1 MNEIRACVL
10 IESLITLLDLNM
22 NKEEKREYLKEEIG
36 FTDEE
41 LNLID
46 KVIYSWIDDYAVK
59 HPLIE
64 FIYE

>member
-22 NKEEKREYLKEEIG
+22 NKEEKREYLKEEVG

-41 LNLID
+41 LDLID
-46 KVIYSWIDDYAVK
+46 NVIYSWVDDYVLK

-64 FIYE
+64 FL